1 VLTGGSTRGDGRSEK
16 TLLGGDVDL
25 DGRVTCVGKH
35 WFACGYCK
43 GKERKGK
50 GKGR

>member
-1 VLTGGSTRGDGRSEK
+1 VLTGGSTRWDSGSEK
-16 TLLGGDVDL
+16 TLVGGDVDL

-35 WFACGYCK
+35 WLGLWVIQ
-43 GKERKGK
+43 GEE